1 MAVPSHPWASVIIPI
16 KDERDNLVPLID
28 GLLEVMASH
37 AASKIRPFEIILVD
51 DGSSDG
57 SSEALDRLAEQYRQV
72 RVFHFDRNYGKTCAL
87 DAGFGQSSGEIIIHM
102 DGDLQQDSKDI
113 LKLIPYID
121 THDLVCGWRQERQD
135 GLVKRISSRIAN
147 HVRNFFTRD
156 GIHDAGCPL
165 KIFRRPVLE
174 QLRLFEGMHR
184 FFPALA
190 LMHGFT
196 VTEVPVRHYPRIH
209 GVSKY
214 GVRRFMRG
222 FLDLL
227 TITFLTGYSQRPQH
241 LLVICTSVGTEQG
254 QYAIAVA
261 RPDIRS
267 CRIDTQSFVRTVQQ
281 IGNGDRGRFQI
292 RIVHIRNRQSGAVD
306 NRGCSGIFG
315 EGDRRI
321 DARG

>member
-16 KDERDNLVPLID
+16 KDEKDNLVPLID

-37 AASKIRPFEIILVD
+37 TASKTRPFEIILVD

-57 SSEALDRLAEQYRQV
+57 SSEALDRLAEQHRQV

-113 LKLIPYID
+113 LKLLPYID

-135 GLVKRISSRIAN
+135 GLVKRMSSRIAN
-147 HVRNFFTRD
+147 HVRMSFTHD
-156 GIHDAGCPL
+156 GIHDTGCPL
-165 KIFRRPVLE
+165 KVFRRSVLE

-209 GVSKY
+209 GISKY
-214 GVRRFMRG
+214 GMGNRLFTT
-222 FLDLL
+222 LYDL
-227 TITFLTGYSQRPQH
+227 
-241 LLVICTSVGTEQG
+241 
-254 QYAIAVA
+254 IAV
-261 RPDIRS
+261 RWMQNRVLRYTFRS
-267 CRIDTQSFVRTVQQ
+267 R
-281 IGNGDRGRFQI
+281 
-292 RIVHIRNRQSGAVD
+292 
-306 NRGCSGIFG
+306 
-315 EGDRRI
+315 
-321 DARG
+321 